1 MEYSEEKIAGNPECT
16 MNIKF
21 GADMMYP
28 PYDLYPKLRVK
39 ELRCILVAWLH
50 STALLVVEGKR
61 SHQFRVMPNLVL
73 VRNCNLATIF
83 SNHFYV
89 VQKVAAIYRIL

>member
-39 ELRCILVAWLH
+39 ELRCILVD
-50 STALLVVEGKR
+50 
-61 SHQFRVMPNLVL
+61 
-73 VRNCNLATIF
+73 
-83 SNHFYV
+83 
-89 VQKVAAIYRIL
+89 